1 MQSDDAPEATSAEPS
16 SAEMAKNHRL
26 PGRDDCIFMCDKET
40 RGVDKQSHVSQID
53 TGNNDSHHVTL
64 SHDVAI
70 TTTDQSNQADEHV
83 TLTLAIPPCYKILQ
97 QHFAIHHPTCSLD
110 FVCSF
115 CDVFN
120 NRSHLSVRA
129 HAARCK
135 LRSTAASNTPD
146 GPIVPRSVVE
156 TSNANRPSYYP
167 GSFVNNLEDNISDN
181 LPSERDFHPK
191 TLNSCNHIDKDYH
204 VTVQQE
210 QLVGVV
216 EMDIS
221 RSEGSSGYVKERH
234 ASTVDV
240 ENLEIPP
247 YEDLIIEV
255 TREQHSESQPTS
267 AMDSACNMHCMRRLG
282 GGTSNVTIA
291 NITDHLNN
299 LYQSTHNHP
308 RFQRLLANMLM
319 EVANATDG
327 DMRLLLVRLV
337 TIYTIYLTG
346 VDNYRRPMDKE
357 RLQSLRLNAIELRAS
372 ALTTLQA

>member
-1 MQSDDAPEATSAEPS
+1 
-16 SAEMAKNHRL
+16 
-26 PGRDDCIFMCDKET
+26 
-40 RGVDKQSHVSQID
+40 
-53 TGNNDSHHVTL
+53 
-64 SHDVAI
+64 
-70 TTTDQSNQADEHV
+70 
-83 TLTLAIPPCYKILQ
+83 
-97 QHFAIHHPTCSLD
+97 HHPTCSLD

-115 CDVFN
+115 CDVFKI
-120 NRSHLSVRA
+120 RSHLSVRA

-156 TSNANRPSYYP
+156 TSNANTPSYYS
-167 GSFVNNLEDNISDN
+167 GSFENNLEDNITDN

-210 QLVGVV
+210 QVVGVV

-240 ENLEIPP
+240 ENLGIPP

-267 AMDSACNMHCMRRLG
+267 AMDSACNMHCMRPLG

-299 LYQSTHNHP
+299 LYQSTDNHP

-327 DMRLLLVRLV
+327 DMILLLVRLV

-357 RLQSLRLNAIELRAS
+357 RLQSLGLNAIELRAS
-372 ALTTLQA
+372 ELTTVLA